1 MRAFLVS
8 TQEWPEKQLE
18 RKEQTPSLL
27 PLMDRPFIQHVLEQ
41 LVLQGFKSFDI
52 VLCSYPESYKS
63 LLGDG
68 SRWGVTCGIIWS
80 RIRKNPIDQFI
91 C

>member
-52 VLCSYPESYKS
+52 VLCNYPESYKS
-63 LLGDG
+63 LLEHA
-68 SRWGVTCGIIWS
+68 
-80 RIRKNPIDQFI
+80 RK
-91 C
+91 